1 MSSKCN
7 GNFTPNVMPPLH
19 IRDHKVYLIYS
30 FFGNRNGTPSERV
43 EGLQNRFDLAR
54 EYLLSRDTDAVCH
67 QMDEFIPCCSENHQ
81 YLTHCQLKY
90 VLPDML
96 PTNYEV
102 ILSLHEPADLTCFPS
117 FVHELIDARHPKV
130 LPQYSIFCQGWMD
143 KNEFVHDTQLFQLQS
158 MLSVI
163 HGRFPVAFLTLEMCG
178 RNQASLFLVS
188 QYNSWQK
195 EQQESQDVSFF
206 LARLLLI
213 LTF

>member
-96 PTNYEV
+96 P
-102 ILSLHEPADLTCFPS
+102 
-117 FVHELIDARHPKV
+117 
-130 LPQYSIFCQGWMD
+130 GWMD